1 MDKKII
7 LCLFAT
13 SLLVLF
19 AAPFVIHAQTL
30 PFPYWGK
37 NPGLLPCTGTG
48 CVNSCQLI
56 QLAHRLTFLG
66 ISLAIF
72 ALAPAFIAFGG
83 IMIMVGRG
91 SPEGLS
97 RGKKIVK
104 SALVGLALAA
114 GAFLIVNTFF
124 LLVVKPLGGNAKFT
138 DWKTI
143 ECPVRPGGAGRSF

>member
-1 MDKKII
+1 MNKKAVRYFFA
-7 LCLFAT
+7 LSFLLF
-13 SLLVLF
+13 LLLPAVMY
-19 AAPFVIHAQTL
+19 AQTL

-48 CVNSCQLI
+48 CVDSCQLI
-56 QLAHRLTFLG
+56 QLAHRLTFFG

-97 RGKKIVK
+97 RGKKIIT
-104 SALVGLALAA
+104 SALTGLALAA

-124 LLVVKPLGGNAKFT
+124 LLVVGTDGDAKFA

-143 ECPVRPGGAGRSF
+143 ECTIPSWGGVGR